1 MVARQII
8 VDALCGL
15 RDQNRVQ
22 DVVPVLRALGLAS
35 CAEARKLIAT
45 ENPRPDTIEYRQATC
60 AKMMLCYAEIGM
72 TTDGLSPQPL
82 QTPPQTARGQSAT
95 LQDL

>member
-1 MVARQII
+1 MVARKVV

-35 CAEARKLIAT
+35 CAEARKLIST
-45 ENPRPDTIEYRQATC
+45 ENPRPDTIEYHQATC

-72 TTDGLSPQPL
+72 TADALSPQQL
-82 QTPPQTARGQSAT
+82 QTPPQTARGQST
-95 LQDL
+95 VPQDL